1 MNVFNKM
8 MFTET
13 YFLLNYY
20 SSMKAKLKHLRAYKT
35 SKVSHII
42 VLGKSDPRCQS
53 GKIKRNS
60 RHNTLNKKNGSAKKI
75 AIYNYI

>member
-8 MFTET
+8 MFIET

-20 SSMKAKLKHLRAYKT
+20 SNMKAKLKHLRVYKT
-35 SKVSHII
+35 SKFSHII
-42 VLGKSDPRCQS
+42 VLGKSDSRCQS
-53 GKIKRNS
+53 GKIKRNPTK
-60 RHNTLNKKNGSAKKI
+60 NTLNKRNGSAKKI